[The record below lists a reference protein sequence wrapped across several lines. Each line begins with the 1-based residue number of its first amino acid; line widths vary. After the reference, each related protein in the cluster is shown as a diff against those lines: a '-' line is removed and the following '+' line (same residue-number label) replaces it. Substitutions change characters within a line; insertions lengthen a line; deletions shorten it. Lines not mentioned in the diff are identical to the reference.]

1 MAECKTM
8 DCLNAQLF
16 KGAKAGG
23 FSTRRIFSGETLRSC
38 PIPFSRLSRDPEN
51 DGRNLPA

>member
-16 KGAKAGG
+16 NGAKAGD
-23 FSTRRIFSGETLRSC
+23 FSSRRIFSGETLPPC
-38 PIPFSRLSRDPEN
+38 PIHFSRLSRDPEN
-51 DGRNLPA
+51 DGCNPPA